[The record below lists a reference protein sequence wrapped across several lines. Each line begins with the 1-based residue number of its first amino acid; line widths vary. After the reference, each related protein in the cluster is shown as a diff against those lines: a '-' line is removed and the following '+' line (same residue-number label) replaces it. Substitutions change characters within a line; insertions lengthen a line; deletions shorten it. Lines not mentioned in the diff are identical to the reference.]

1 MLASS
6 GEITAPCAVPCSLM
20 LTIPSSSTPAFSHL
34 RIRRMMRLSPTRCS
48 TKRISQSWLTVSKNE
63 RRSASMMKLTLRR
76 SIPTTNAAIASCA
89 PRPGHACPARRPGR
103 ALLARIPLGPG
114 PWLHQ
119 LRSRSLHLVR
129 RLLSYYDRV
138 RFPASVHHRLR
149 LLAFPMRTIDLIGR
163 WSDAGPPRFRRDPFA
178 RDVVFDPGRTTGPCI
193 AALLMLRSTM
203 ETVSAPAICPFRG
216 SIHTPRNSCVRFVAG
231 VAAGLT
237 QHSLPGGS
245 LRLTWAGLPPADR
258 ASFLAHL
265 HPGYSESGGASRR
278 C

>member
-1 MLASS
+1 MDTSMQVLKIGLEILLVVPPRHPVRARRGMFFQGKELRFEQVGVDVVEQR
-6 GEITAPCAVPCSLM
+6 GEPLLLPFPCSSPYALQ
-20 LTIPSSSTPAFSHL
+20 
-34 RIRRMMRLSPTRCS
+34 RL
-48 TKRISQSWLTVSKNE
+48 
-63 RRSASMMKLTLRR
+63 
-76 SIPTTNAAIASCA
+76 
-89 PRPGHACPARRPGR
+89 GHACPARRPGR

-119 LRSRSLHLVR
+119 LRSRSLRLVR

-178 RDVVFDPGRTTGPCI
+178 RDVVFDPGRTTRPCI

-265 HPGYSESGGASRR
+265 HPGYGRGTTPTHL
-278 C
+278 